1 MPRRRSL
8 LLAPPLLALSA
19 ATAPARAQQQS
30 TWPNRPVR
38 LLLPDSPGSGNDS
51 TARIFSHYLEQTLG
65 QAVPVDNRGGAGGR
79 IGVEA
84 AWRSA
89 PDGYTW
95 LLGNAG
101 SNGINAAL
109 YHNLPY
115 DLETA
120 FIPVSLLVTGPNVL
134 AINPRVVPVDS
145 VPKLIAHLKARP
157 GHVNYASSGPG
168 SSAHFSMELFKSMAG
183 VDMLHIP
190 YRGSSA
196 MAQAAA
202 AGDAPV
208 LFANLVNIMGVLQR
222 GELKALAVTSLTRTP
237 DLPDVPTLDESGL
250 RGFETLAWNGLF
262 APPGT
267 PAPIVAR
274 MLTEIHRVARIP
286 EVRTR
291 LRALGG
297 ELVASEPEVLAARVR
312 SDIAK
317 WKALAAS
324 AGIRGE

>member
-1 MPRRRSL
+1 MPRRRAL
-8 LLAPPLLALSA
+8 LLAPLLA
-19 ATAPARAQQQS
+19 APAALAQ
-30 TWPNRPVR
+30 TAAPWPARPVR
-38 LLLPDSPGSGNDS
+38 LLLPDAPGSGNDS
-51 TARIFSHYLEQTLG
+51 TARIFSHYLEQALG

-84 AWRSA
+84 AWRSP
-89 PDGYTW
+89 PDGHTW

-115 DLETA
+115 ELETA
-120 FIPVSLLVTGPNVL
+120 FIPVSLLVTGPNCL
-134 AINPRVVPVDS
+134 AVNPRALPVDS
-145 VPKLIAHLKARP
+145 VASLVAHLKARP
-157 GHVNYASSGPG
+157 GQVNYASAGPG
-168 SSAHFSMELFKSMAG
+168 SSAHFSMELFKSVAG
-183 VDMLHIP
+183 VDAVHIP
-190 YRGSSA
+190 YRASPA

-202 AGDAPV
+202 AGDAP
-208 LFANLVNIMGVLQR
+208 LLIANLVNIMGVLQR
-222 GELKALAVTSLTRTP
+222 GELKPLAVTSLTRSA

-250 RGFETLAWNGLF
+250 PGFETLAWNGLF

-274 MLTEIHRVARIP
+274 MLAEIQRVAQIP

-297 ELVASEPEVLAARVR
+297 DLVASGPEVLAARVR

-324 AGIRGE
+324 AGIRAE